1 MNSIA
6 NITWVSS
13 LQAVVVGW
21 MDHPMGTDGFW
32 MALGVFLLVF
42 MVMLHIG
49 LAAASIPCGFF
60 RTILAS
66 AIGLGSIFFG
76 LILAGALFLPGIES
90 LLLKRAVQIVMAV
103 FCALMGAAPILV
115 IWLRGAYLGVA
126 TSLALAIMTAHF
138 AVLGANAVMATPG
151 GQELAARADQP
162 RMVAIVTNNISAM
175 TVSNV
180 VQHIKGKP

>member
-13 LQAVVVGW
+13 LQSVMVGW
-21 MDHPMGTDGFW
+21 MDHPMGSDGFW
-32 MALGVFLLVF
+32 ISLGVFLLVF
-42 MVMLHIG
+42 MVMLRVG
-49 LAAASIPCGFF
+49 LAATGIPCGFF
-60 RTILAS
+60 KLVLAS
-66 AIGLGSIFFG
+66 GIGLGAILFG

-103 FCALMGAAPILV
+103 FCALMGGAPILV
-115 IWLRGAYLGVA
+115 LWLRGAYLGVA
-126 TSLALAIMTAHF
+126 TSLALAVMTAHF

-162 RMVAIVTNNISAM
+162 RIVAIVTNFTNERNNIFVHFRYS
-175 TVSNV
+175 
-180 VQHIKGKP
+180 